1 MDGETPRRHGPLPHR
16 HLELAAGIAA
26 ILVGLVLL
34 GAVPPLRHCVSL
46 TLHGDFGGLR
56 DYIRSLGLGGLLL
69 LVGLMLG
76 HAILFY
82 PSEIVTAT
90 AAYVYGFGPGLALV
104 VGGWYASALLCYAL
118 GWTVGRPI
126 LRGVLGHRFR
136 ALENGV
142 EQGGTS
148 LLLSSR
154 LIPVVP
160 FALMGYAAGATRIS
174 LWRFSWTTVVGYL
187 PLTTA
192 VAYLGSR
199 AETLSLSNPL
209 VWIAVALLVG
219 LLSSEWLLRRRRR
232 GDGNHLARV
241 RPAESDLESAGQPAD
256 GAAQP
261 GTAADSGKAADPV
274 EPAAPG
280 EEPPARGVHPVSRR
294 ATAKRVHG
302 PGGR

>member
-1 MDGETPRRHGPLPHR
+1 VNRQELAEQRGGAYSGALPRRCRFAL
-16 HLELAAGIAA
+16 A
-26 ILVGLVLL
+26 ILALV
-34 GAVPPLRHCVSL
+34 PQLRHCVSL

-76 HAILFY
+76 HAIVFY

-90 AAYVYGFGPGLALV
+90 AGYVYGFGPGLALV
-104 VGGWYASALLCYAL
+104 VGGWLASALLCYAL
-118 GWTVGRPI
+118 GRTVGRPL
-126 LRGVLGHRFR
+126 LRAVLGHRFR

-174 LWRFSWTTVVGYL
+174 LWKFAWTTVVGYL
-187 PLTTA
+187 PLTIA

-199 AETLSLSNPL
+199 AKTLSLSNQL
-209 VWIAVALLVG
+209 VWVAVAVPVVLLQPSGSCATGVVGKNSTAAASNPRTAVRHAIPRALWNMALIRSRQSSQIAVVI
-219 LLSSEWLLRRRRR
+219 
-232 GDGNHLARV
+232 
-241 RPAESDLESAGQPAD
+241 ESAA
-256 GAAQP
+256 
-261 GTAADSGKAADPV
+261 
-274 EPAAPG
+274 
-280 EEPPARGVHPVSRR
+280 
-294 ATAKRVHG
+294 
-302 PGGR
+302 